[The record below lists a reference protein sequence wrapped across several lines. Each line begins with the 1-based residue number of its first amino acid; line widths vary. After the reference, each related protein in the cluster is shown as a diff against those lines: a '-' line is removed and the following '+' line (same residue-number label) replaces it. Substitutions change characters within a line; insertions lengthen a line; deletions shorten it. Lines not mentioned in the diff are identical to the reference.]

1 MAEGAFPC
9 LVDSTWERQ
18 ESGRDGERSYYY
30 YCCCSY
36 PSHRR
41 FSSKAERG
49 RWIGL
54 GSSYTAE
61 GISTKK
67 PPGSDPPPLP
77 FGYCSGSQ
85 GGQLSPFTSSLPPS
99 IKLWL
104 FKKQQSLPALRRN
117 LPVCWRS
124 ERSAWIPRSSSGLPA
139 TFSRGKA
146 R

>member
-9 LVDSTWERQ
+9 LVDSTRERQ
-18 ESGRDGERSYYY
+18 ESGRDGEGSY
-30 YCCCSY
+30 YCCRSY

-41 FSSKAERG
+41 FSSKAERD

-61 GISTKK
+61 GISAKR

-85 GGQLSPFTSSLPPS
+85 GSQLSPFTSLPPS
-99 IKLWL
+99 VKLWL
-104 FKKQQSLPALRRN
+104 FKKQQSLPALRGN
-117 LPVCWRS
+117 LPVCWRL

-139 TFSRGKA
+139 TFSREKA